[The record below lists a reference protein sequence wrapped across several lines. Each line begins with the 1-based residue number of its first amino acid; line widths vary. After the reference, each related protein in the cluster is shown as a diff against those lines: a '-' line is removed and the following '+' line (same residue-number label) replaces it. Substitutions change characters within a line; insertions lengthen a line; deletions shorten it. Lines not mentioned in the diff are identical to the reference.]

1 MKSDNDRER
10 VHQLLDGELDE
21 GERQE
26 LLGRIAADPEEQKAY
41 ESLLAPVAWLEKA
54 GGLKPPQPF
63 TRQVMGRLKHGRTA
77 PSPAAR
83 FRDFLFRGRSLRWNM
98 ATALAAAAVL
108 ILTTAIAVRQI
119 PRQDTRDAALTVK
132 LNFYAPQAQRVAV
145 AGDFNRWQTDTH
157 TLVRRDGGIWT
168 VEIPLRPGVY
178 SYMFVV
184 DGTRWVSDPDAEAFQ
199 DDGFGNRNA
208 VVRVS
213 I

>member
-1 MKSDNDRER
+1 MKNAKDKDR
-10 VHQLLDGELDE
+10 VHRLLDGELEE

-26 LLGRIAADPEEQKAY
+26 LLSRIAAEPEERREY
-41 ESLLAPVAWLEKA
+41 ESLLTPVAWLEKA
-54 GGLKPPQPF
+54 GGLEPPQHF
-63 TRQVMGRLKHGRTA
+63 TRQVMGRLQHGQTA

-108 ILTTAIAVRQI
+108 VLTTAIAVRQQ
-119 PRQDTRDAALTVK
+119 PREAALTVK

-184 DGTRWVSDPDAEAFQ
+184 DGTLWVSDPDAEAFQ

-208 VVRVS
+208 VVRVTT
-213 I
+213 